1 MRCSRESKWRDFWS
15 DIISTWFGCLFVRY
29 DFFFLFNVWTLDLK
43 SFFVVNFSSNGKLLW
58 FMFKWSALFWWKSFS
73 SLQKNVY
80 DLLSEDIYFKTW
92 EKSITLKNHLT
103 PCMQCLDI
111 LKFVCMQSYWFNVC
125 TTNYPFFHYESFIRK
140 HKRHPFFSLWIH
152 SFTKISQGAF
162 TYHHT
167 KISISRK
174 SHPTKII

>member
-29 DFFFLFNVWTLDLK
+29 DFFFLFNVWTLVLK

-73 SLQKNVY
+73 SSQKNVY

-111 LKFVCMQSYWFNVC
+111 LKFVCMQSYLMYARRITPFFIMNHLFASIRG
-125 TTNYPFFHYESFIRK
+125 THFFHYGF
-140 HKRHPFFSLWIH
+140 IH
-152 SFTKISQGAF
+152 SQKFHKVRLHIIIQKYLF
-162 TYHHT
+162 QENL
-167 KISISRK
+167 IQRK
-174 SHPTKII
+174 